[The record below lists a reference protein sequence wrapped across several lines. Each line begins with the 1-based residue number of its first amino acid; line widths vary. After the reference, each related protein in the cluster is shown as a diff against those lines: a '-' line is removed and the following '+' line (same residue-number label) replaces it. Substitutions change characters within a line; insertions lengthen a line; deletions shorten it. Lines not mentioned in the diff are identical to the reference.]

1 MQQCEHN
8 SAQLSRVGPSS
19 HPCGWFAEG
28 GGKGTKPARDV
39 PMSSLHVAMSH
50 RHVRMRETL
59 ARVRREAANCR
70 RCPLCKN
77 ATQTVFGEGPARAQ
91 KMLVGEQPGS
101 SSELTTLWIAV
112 HPSYLLRLP
121 DATSRKAEFA
131 RFVKD
136 LATAKAWLA
145 ARSRAAAQA
154 GRQRLARPL

>member
-1 MQQCEHN
+1 M
-8 SAQLSRVGPSS
+8 L
-19 HPCGWFAEG
+19 
-28 GGKGTKPARDV
+28 D
-39 PMSSLHVAMSH
+39 
-50 RHVRMRETL
+50 RHIRKRGTL
-59 ARVRREAANCR
+59 AGMRREVANCR

-77 ATQTVFGEGPARAQ
+77 ATQTVFGEGPKRAQ
-91 KMLVGEQPGS
+91 MMLVGEQPGS
-101 SSELTTLWIAV
+101 SSEPTTLWIAM

-121 DATSRKAEFA
+121 DAASRKAEFA